1 MSTTDKSVANAEEQV
16 TKGTKRA
23 AEVRLGP
30 GITLYL
36 MHLVNVTFFSL
47 YFGFSRRAAQDL
59 CLGRV

>member
-1 MSTTDKSVANAEEQV
+1 MSTTDKAVANADEQV

-36 MHLVNVTFFSL
+36 VHLFNVTFFDTL
-47 YFGFSRRAAQDL
+47 
-59 CLGRV
+59 